1 MRGGRRRLLLSPPG
15 RPVALASPPLPPPR
29 MIAECLSLK
38 CTAYYFIFT
47 AFNTA
52 VIVYGTCVFM
62 GAGDL
67 FTWPDLHA
75 GVKVERSSFVYGCQ
89 LRQLTGGPHTGV
101 KNRLSSL
108 SNSGGS
114 ASTPGPIRRK
124 REKEKVQSAVNG
136 RVETAWKRRATQP
149 QTRARTHTHTHTPAL
164 ISTQ

>member
-15 RPVALASPPLPPPR
+15 RLVALASPPLPPPR

-124 REKEKVQSAVNG
+124 REKEKVQSAVNVSKQHG
-136 RVETAWKRRATQP
+136 NAEQLNPKPALA
-149 QTRARTHTHTHTPAL
+149 HTHTHTPAL